1 MKDVL
6 DSTMK
11 QVLIRKKSGKIL
23 SKMDFPQDEMHIR
36 SVSQQALMITLL
48 LLSKPK
54 QKLNIKLAEN
64 TNMVL
69 KILENVKLFKMKL
82 IQVVVLKK
90 VK

>member
-1 MKDVL
+1 VKDVL

-36 SVSQQALMITLL
+36 SVSQQALMIILL
-48 LLSKPK
+48 LLSKQK
-54 QKLNIKLAEN
+54 QKLSIKLAEN

-69 KILENVKLFKMKL
+69 KILENAKLFKMKL

>member
-1 MKDVL
+1 VKDVL

-48 LLSKPK
+48 LLSKQK
-54 QKLNIKLAEN
+54 QKLSIKLAEN

-69 KILENVKLFKMKL
+69 KILENAKLFKMKL

>member
-1 MKDVL
+1 
-6 DSTMK
+6 MK

-48 LLSKPK
+48 LLSKQK
-54 QKLNIKLAEN
+54 QKLSIKLAEN

-69 KILENVKLFKMKL
+69 KILENAKLFKMKL

>member
-1 MKDVL
+1 
-6 DSTMK
+6 
-11 QVLIRKKSGKIL
+11 
-23 SKMDFPQDEMHIR
+23 MDFPQDEMHIR

-48 LLSKPK
+48 LLSKQK
-54 QKLNIKLAEN
+54 QKLSIKLAEN

-69 KILENVKLFKMKL
+69 KILENAKLFKMKL

>member
-1 MKDVL
+1 
-6 DSTMK
+6 
-11 QVLIRKKSGKIL
+11 
-23 SKMDFPQDEMHIR
+23 MDFPQDEMHIR
-36 SVSQQALMITLL
+36 SVSQQALMIILL

-54 QKLNIKLAEN
+54 QKLSIKLAEN

>member
-1 MKDVL
+1 VL

-48 LLSKPK
+48 LLSKQK
-54 QKLNIKLAEN
+54 QKLSIKLAEN

-69 KILENVKLFKMKL
+69 KILENAKLFKMKL

>member
-1 MKDVL
+1 
-6 DSTMK
+6 
-11 QVLIRKKSGKIL
+11 
-23 SKMDFPQDEMHIR
+23 
-36 SVSQQALMITLL
+36 MIILL
-48 LLSKPK
+48 LLSKQK
-54 QKLNIKLAEN
+54 QKLSIKLAEN

>member
-48 LLSKPK
+48 LLSKQK
-54 QKLNIKLAEN
+54 QKLSIKLAEN

-69 KILENVKLFKMKL
+69 KILENAKLFKMKL